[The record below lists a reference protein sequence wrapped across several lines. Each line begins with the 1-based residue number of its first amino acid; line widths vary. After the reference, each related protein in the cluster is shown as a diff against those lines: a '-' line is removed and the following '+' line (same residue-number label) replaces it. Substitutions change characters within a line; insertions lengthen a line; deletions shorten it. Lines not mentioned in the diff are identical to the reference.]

1 MSVSSRDTAIVI
13 ETLNVPQ
20 SNPRLCLFAAL
31 PEKVT
36 QNLKPSKSGA
46 PVEIPANVNDV
57 KQKDPAGV
65 SKGDMASPLSEQ
77 TSINTGSAS
86 ANHTHLFKH
95 YINAQ
100 TVLQNSLKNHQV
112 LEKLFTGDLKDV
124 HNTDANTGVSQPYI
138 STANRPLPVC
148 ISATHGLGE
157 TIGDAFWFS
166 NYGSTPTFNDLDDL
180 KTIFKQISRTWN
192 MFSGGVYTKYVT
204 DNGRRPEHSTDMDK
218 TRAFTQK
225 AFTSSPDTSPETFTP
240 ELAGVFSFAPTLTD
254 FPVFCFS
261 APSEH
266 AVYATLLSSTATT
279 IQSGSTRYT
288 AALNGHC

>member
-20 SNPRLCLFAAL
+20 PNPRLCLFTAL
-31 PEKVT
+31 PETVT

-46 PVEIPANVNDV
+46 PVEIPANVNEF
-57 KQKDPAGV
+57 KHKDSA
-65 SKGDMASPLSEQ
+65 SKGAWPQASLVEQ
-77 TSINTGSAS
+77 DNINTGSLAD
-86 ANHTHLFKH
+86 NHTHLFKH

-100 TVLQNSLKNHQV
+100 AISQASLQNHQV

-124 HNTDANTGVSQPYI
+124 HNTGANASVAPPYI

-166 NYGSTPTFNDLDDL
+166 NYGSSPAIFNTQNDL

-192 MFSGGVYTKYVT
+192 MFSGGVYTKYET

-225 AFTSSPDTSPETFTP
+225 AFTSSPDTSPQTFTP
-240 ELAGVFSFAPTLTD
+240 ELTGVFSFAPTLSD

-279 IQSGSTRYT
+279 IQTGSTRYT